1 MFGVMCK
8 ALNVPKSVNFMT
20 FTPSVERVDVP
31 YVCDPPILVEVYQKE
46 STSVSLLILNIVD
59 DSFEYENYMLS
70 DNVECLEI
78 VPNLSS
84 VKHDLP

>member
-31 YVCDPPILVEVYQKE
+31 YVCDPPILVEVY
-46 STSVSLLILNIVD
+46 
-59 DSFEYENYMLS
+59 
-70 DNVECLEI
+70 
-78 VPNLSS
+78 
-84 VKHDLP
+84 